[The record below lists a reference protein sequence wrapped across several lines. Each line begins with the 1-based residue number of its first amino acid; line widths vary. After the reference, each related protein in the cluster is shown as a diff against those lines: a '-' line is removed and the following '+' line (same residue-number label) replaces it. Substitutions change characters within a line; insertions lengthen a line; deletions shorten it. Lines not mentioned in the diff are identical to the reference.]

1 MSISKKVALV
11 TGATGFVGSHLA
23 KRLINEGWDTHIIV
37 RQQSK
42 LDIISEIKGITV
54 HIYDGTTEGMLDI
67 LSKSNP
73 MVVFH
78 LTSLFL
84 VQHQSNDIESLIKSN
99 ILFGTQLVEA
109 MVKKEIYNLVN
120 TGTSWQH
127 YNNEDYNP
135 VNLYAATK
143 QAFESILKFYLETTP
158 LRAITL
164 KLYDTYGHNDP
175 RPKLFNLLKKVAEEN
190 KPLAMSP
197 GEQLIDIVYID
208 DVVDAFVMAAERL
221 LNDKM
226 EHYENYAVSSGKPIK
241 LKELVKI
248 YEEVT
253 CKKLP
258 IEWGGRPYRPR
269 EVMVPWNKGRLLPG
283 WSVKIGLEEGIRKI
297 GLLALEKG
305 RGG

>member
-42 LDIISEIKGITV
+42 LDIISEIKGKLTI

-78 LTSLFL
+78 LASLFL
-84 VQHQSNDIESLIKSN
+84 VQHQSNDIESLINSN
-99 ILFGTQLVEA
+99 ILFGAQLVEA

-127 YNNEDYNP
+127 HNNADYHP

-143 QAFESILKFYLETTP
+143 QAFEAILKFYLETTP

-164 KLYDTYGHNDP
+164 KLFDTYGHNDP

-208 DVVDAFVMAAERL
+208 DVVDAFIIAAERL
-221 LNDKM
+221 LNEKTK
-226 EHYENYAVSSGKPIK
+226 HYENFAVSSGSPIT

-248 YEEVT
+248 YEDVIG
-253 CKKLP
+253 KKLP
-258 IEWGGRPYRPR
+258 IEWGERPYRAR
-269 EVMVPWNKGRLLPG
+269 EVMVPWNRGKRLDG
-283 WSVKIGLEEGIRKI
+283 WKAKVNLKEGIKYSR
-297 GLLALEKG
+297 L
-305 RGG
+305 